1 MGPSIH
7 SQENQDLLIENML
20 KYVPQ
25 DGWSME
31 ALHKAVVDT
40 GFAPGDEMRAFNGSV
55 DRAIDHYLR
64 MMDRQL
70 EEKLA
75 SIDLSQMRT
84 QDRVATGIMIRL
96 RLAES
101 HKEAVRKSLLYLS
114 LPLRSS
120 IAMKS
125 LFTTVDTIWYAAGD
139 RATDFNY
146 YSKRFLLAGV
156 YSATLLYWLEDDS
169 EDSLQ
174 TRAYVE
180 RRLAD
185 VMMIPKLKNKV
196 KDGFSMLFQ
205 PFWTK

>member
-7 SQENQDLLIENML
+7 GQETKDLLIENML

-31 ALHKAVVDT
+31 ALRKAVVDT
-40 GFAPGDEMRAFNGSV
+40 GFAPGDEQRAFHGSI
-55 DRAIDHYLR
+55 DRAIEHYLR

-70 EEKLA
+70 EEKLS
-75 SIDLSQMRT
+75 SIDLSQMRIH
-84 QDRVATGIMIRL
+84 DRVATGVMIRL

-114 LPLRSS
+114 LPLRSA

-125 LFTTVDTIWYAAGD
+125 LYHTVDTIWYAAGD

-156 YSATLLYWLEDDS
+156 YSATLIYWLEDAS
-169 EDSLQ
+169 EDSLE
-174 TRAYVE
+174 TRAYLE

-185 VMMIPKLKNKV
+185 VMMIPKIKSKI
-196 KDGFSMLFQ
+196 KEGFSLICQ
-205 PFWTK
+205 PFWKR